1 MPPAT
6 PADSTRL
13 NPIVAMPAHALSD
26 AIRRRELSCV
36 EVMGAYLAHI
46 DHVNPKLNAIV
57 ARRDADAL
65 LREAA
70 ERDAQLDAGQWLGWM
85 HGMPQAPKDL
95 TAVRGM
101 VTSMGSPVYQDQVTP
116 HDSIMIERVRA
127 SGAIF
132 IGRTNVPEF
141 GLGSHTYNAVYGA
154 TGNPYDPTKTAG
166 GSSGGAAA
174 ALAARLLPVAD
185 GSDFGGSL
193 RNPAA
198 FCNVYG
204 MRPSAGRVPFGPS
217 TDVFLKQL
225 SYEGPMGRTPRDV
238 ALLLSVMAGHDK
250 RSPLSLRD
258 DPAQFAAP
266 LDADMHGKRIGWLG
280 DWDGY
285 LPMEPGIL
293 DLCTQALGVLG
304 SAGCKVA
311 DYQVPFAGDRLW
323 RMWLAHRHLMVGG
336 QLHALVENPE
346 TRKLVKPAV
355 IWEVEG
361 LDGMT
366 ARQVYQA
373 TEERS
378 AWYQT
383 VLRMFEDVDYLAVPS
398 AQVFPFDVTL
408 DWPKHIAGRPMDTYH
423 RWMETVT
430 PWTLAGCPV
439 ISVPVGF
446 NAQGLPMGMQLI
458 GPPQADVDVL
468 RLAHAYEQASAPAAD
483 WVNTRLPDALWRAPA

>member
-1 MPPAT
+1 M
-6 PADSTRL
+6 R
-13 NPIVAMPAHALSD
+13 
-26 AIRRRELSCV
+26 
-36 EVMGAYLAHI
+36 AYLAHI
-46 DHVNPKLNAIV
+46 DRVNPKINAIV
-57 ARRDADAL
+57 ARRDPDAL

-101 VTSMGSPVYQDQVTP
+101 VTSMGSLVYKDLVTP
-116 HDSIMIERVRA
+116 HDSIMVERMRA

-132 IGRTNVPEF
+132 IGRSNVPEF
-141 GLGSHTYNAVYGA
+141 GLGSHTYNKVYGA
-154 TGNPYDPTKTAG
+154 TGNPYDPSKTAG

-174 ALAARLLPVAD
+174 ALAARMLPVAD

-217 TDVFLKQL
+217 PEVFLKQL

-266 LDADMHGKRIGWLG
+266 LDADMRGKRIGWLG
-280 DWDGY
+280 DWNGY
-285 LPMEPGIL
+285 LAMEPGIL
-293 DLCTQALGVLG
+293 DLCAQGLATLG
-304 SAGCKVA
+304 SAGCDVV

-323 RMWLAHRHLMVGG
+323 RIWLAHRHLMVGG
-336 QLHALVENPE
+336 QFHALVQDPQ
-346 TRKLVKPAV
+346 TRKLLKPAL

-361 LDGMT
+361 LDGIT
-366 ARQVYQA
+366 AHEVYQA
-373 TEERS
+373 TQERS

-383 VLRMFEDVDYLAVPS
+383 VLSMFEEVDFLAVPS
-398 AQVFPFDVTL
+398 AQVFPFDATL
-408 DWPKHIAGRPMDTYH
+408 DWPKHIAGRAMDTYH

-446 NAQGLPMGMQLI
+446 SPQGLPMGMQLI
-458 GPPQADVDVL
+458 GPPQGDLDVL
-468 RLAHAYEQASAPAAD
+468 RLAQAYDQACD
-483 WVNTRLPDALWRAPA
+483 WVQAHPPASLWQAA

>member
-1 MPPAT
+1 MTLA
-6 PADSTRL
+6 ASASL

-26 AIRRRELSCV
+26 AIRQRQLSCV
-36 EVMGAYLAHI
+36 EVMSAYLAHI
-46 DHVNPKLNAIV
+46 DGTNPKINAIV
-57 ARRDADAL
+57 ARREPEAL
-65 LREAA
+65 LAEAA
-70 ERDAQLDAGQWLGWM
+70 ERDAQLAAGQWLGWM

-101 VTSMGSPVYQDQVTP
+101 VTSMGSLVYKDVVTP
-116 HDSIMIERVRA
+116 HDSIIVERMRA

-132 IGRTNVPEF
+132 IGRSNVPEF
-141 GLGSHTYNAVYGA
+141 GLGSHTYNRVYGT
-154 TGNPYDPTKTAG
+154 TGNPYDPSKTAG

-174 ALAARLLPVAD
+174 ALAARMLPVAD

-217 TDVFLKQL
+217 PEVFLKQL

-238 ALLLSVMAGHDK
+238 ALLMSVMAGHDK

-266 LDADMHGKRIGWLG
+266 LDADMRGKRIGWLG
-280 DWDGY
+280 DWNGY
-285 LPMEPGIL
+285 LAMEPGIL
-293 DLCTQALGVLG
+293 DLCSQGLAALE
-304 SAGCKVA
+304 STGCDVV

-323 RMWLAHRHLMVGG
+323 RIWLAHRHLMVGG
-336 QLHALVENPE
+336 QFHALVQNPE
-346 TRKLVKPAV
+346 TRKLLKPAL

-383 VLRMFEDVDYLAVPS
+383 VLRMFDDVDFLAVPS
-398 AQVFPFDVTL
+398 AQVFPFDAAL
-408 DWPKHIAGRPMDTYH
+408 DWPKQIAGRPMDTYH

-446 NAQGLPMGMQLI
+446 NAQGLPMGMQLV
-458 GPPQADVDVL
+458 GPPQADRDVL
-468 RLAHAYEQASAPAAD
+468 CLAQAYEQAND
-483 WVNTRLPDALWRAPA
+483 WVGARPPEALWRDPA

>member
-1 MPPAT
+1 MPPST
-6 PADSTRL
+6 PAATASL

-36 EVMGAYLAHI
+36 EVMRAYLAHI
-46 DHVNPKLNAIV
+46 DRVNPKINAIV
-57 ARRDADAL
+57 ARRDSDAL
-65 LREAA
+65 LRDAA

-95 TAVRGM
+95 TAVRDM
-101 VTSMGSPVYQDQVTP
+101 VTSMGSLVYKDLVTP
-116 HDSIMIERVRA
+116 HDSIIVERMRA

-132 IGRTNVPEF
+132 IGRSNVPEF
-141 GLGSHTYNAVYGA
+141 GLGSHTYNQVYGT

-174 ALAARLLPVAD
+174 ALAARMLPVAD

-204 MRPSAGRVPFGPS
+204 MRPSAGRVPFGPAPE
-217 TDVFLKQL
+217 VFLKQL

-238 ALLLSVMAGHDK
+238 ALLMSVMAGHDK

-266 LDADMHGKRIGWLG
+266 LDADLRGKRIGWLG
-280 DWDGY
+280 DWNGY
-285 LPMEPGIL
+285 LAMEPGIL
-293 DLCTQALGVLG
+293 DLCNQALAGLG
-304 SAGCKVA
+304 TVGCDVV

-323 RMWLAHRHLMVGG
+323 RIWLAHRHLMVGG
-336 QLHALVENPE
+336 QFHALVENPE
-346 TRKLVKPAV
+346 TRKLVKPAL

-361 LDGMT
+361 LEGMT

-383 VLRMFEDVDYLAVPS
+383 VLRMFDEVDFLAVPS
-398 AQVFPFDVTL
+398 AQVFPFDATL
-408 DWPKHIAGRPMDTYH
+408 DWPKQIAGRPMDTYH

-446 NAQGLPMGMQLI
+446 NAQGLPMGMQLV
-458 GPPQADVDVL
+458 GPPQADRDVL
-468 RLAHAYEQASAPAAD
+468 CLAHAYEQASD
-483 WVNTRLPDALWRAPA
+483 WVHARQPEALWREPA

>member
-1 MPPAT
+1 MTLA
-6 PADSTRL
+6 ASASL

-26 AIRRRELSCV
+26 AIRQRQLSCV
-36 EVMGAYLAHI
+36 EVMSAYLAHI
-46 DHVNPKLNAIV
+46 DGTNPKINAIV
-57 ARRDADAL
+57 ARREPEAL
-65 LREAA
+65 LAEAA
-70 ERDAQLDAGQWLGWM
+70 ERDAQLAAGQWLGWM

-101 VTSMGSPVYQDQVTP
+101 VTSMGSLVYKDVVTP
-116 HDSIMIERVRA
+116 HDSIIVERMRA

-132 IGRTNVPEF
+132 IGRSNVPEF
-141 GLGSHTYNAVYGA
+141 GLGSHTYNRVYGT
-154 TGNPYDPTKTAG
+154 TGNPYDPSKTAG

-174 ALAARLLPVAD
+174 ALAARMLPVAD

-217 TDVFLKQL
+217 PEVFLKQL

-238 ALLLSVMAGHDK
+238 ALLMSVMAGHDK

-266 LDADMHGKRIGWLG
+266 LDADMRGKRIGWLG
-280 DWDGY
+280 DWNGY
-285 LPMEPGIL
+285 LAMEPGIL
-293 DLCTQALGVLG
+293 DLCSQGLAALE
-304 SAGCKVA
+304 STGCDVV

-323 RMWLAHRHLMVGG
+323 RIWLAHRHLMVGG
-336 QLHALVENPE
+336 QFHALVQNPE
-346 TRKLVKPAV
+346 TRKLLKPAL

-383 VLRMFEDVDYLAVPS
+383 VLRMFDDVDFLAVPS
-398 AQVFPFDVTL
+398 AQVFPFDAAL
-408 DWPKHIAGRPMDTYH
+408 DWPKQIAGRPMDTYH

-446 NAQGLPMGMQLI
+446 NAQGLPMGMQLV
-458 GPPQADVDVL
+458 GPPQADRDVL
-468 RLAHAYEQASAPAAD
+468 CLAQAYEQAND
-483 WVNTRLPDALWRAPA
+483 WVGTRPPEALWRDPA

>member
-1 MPPAT
+1 MTLA
-6 PADSTRL
+6 ASASL

-26 AIRRRELSCV
+26 AIRQRQLSCV
-36 EVMGAYLAHI
+36 EVMSAYLAHI
-46 DHVNPKLNAIV
+46 DGTNPKINAIV
-57 ARRDADAL
+57 ARREPDAL
-65 LREAA
+65 LAEAA
-70 ERDAQLDAGQWLGWM
+70 ERDAQLAAGQWLGWM

-101 VTSMGSPVYQDQVTP
+101 VTSMGSLVYKDVVTP
-116 HDSIMIERVRA
+116 HDSIIVERMRA

-132 IGRTNVPEF
+132 IGRSNVPEF
-141 GLGSHTYNAVYGA
+141 GLGSHTYNRVYGT
-154 TGNPYDPTKTAG
+154 TGNPYDPSKTAG

-174 ALAARLLPVAD
+174 ALAARMLPVAD

-217 TDVFLKQL
+217 PEVFLKQL

-238 ALLLSVMAGHDK
+238 ALLMSVMAGHDK

-266 LDADMHGKRIGWLG
+266 LDADMRGKRIGWLG
-280 DWDGY
+280 DWNGY
-285 LPMEPGIL
+285 LAMEPGIL
-293 DLCTQALGVLG
+293 DLCSQGLAALE
-304 SAGCKVA
+304 STGCDVV

-323 RMWLAHRHLMVGG
+323 RIWLAHRHLMVGG
-336 QLHALVENPE
+336 QFHALVQNPE
-346 TRKLVKPAV
+346 TRKLLKPAL

-383 VLRMFEDVDYLAVPS
+383 VLRMFDDVDFLAVPS
-398 AQVFPFDVTL
+398 AQVFPFDAAL
-408 DWPKHIAGRPMDTYH
+408 DWPKQIAGRPMDTYH

-446 NAQGLPMGMQLI
+446 NAQGLPMGMQLV
-458 GPPQADVDVL
+458 GPPQADRDVL
-468 RLAHAYEQASAPAAD
+468 CLAQAYEQAND
-483 WVNTRLPDALWRAPA
+483 WVGTRPPEALWRDPA

>member
-1 MPPAT
+1 MPPAA
-6 PADSTRL
+6 PANL

-26 AIRRRELSCV
+26 AIRRRQVSCV
-36 EVMGAYLAHI
+36 EVMNAYLAHI
-46 DHVNPKLNAIV
+46 GRTNPKINAIV
-57 ARRDADAL
+57 ALRDPDAL
-65 LREAA
+65 LAEAA
-70 ERDAQLDAGQWLGWM
+70 ERDAQLAAGQWLGWM

-101 VTSMGSPVYQDQVTP
+101 VTSMGSLVYKDLVTP
-116 HDSIMIERVRA
+116 HDSIMVERMRA

-132 IGRTNVPEF
+132 IGRSNVPEF
-141 GLGSHTYNAVYGA
+141 GLGSHTYNRVYGT
-154 TGNPYDPTKTAG
+154 TGNPYDPSKTAG

-174 ALAARLLPVAD
+174 ALAARMLPVAD

-217 TDVFLKQL
+217 PEVFLKQL
-225 SYEGPMGRTPRDV
+225 SYEGPMGRAPRDV

-258 DPAQFAAP
+258 DPAQFAAQ
-266 LDADMHGKRIGWLG
+266 LDADLRGKRIGWLG
-280 DWDGY
+280 DWNGY
-285 LPMEPGIL
+285 LAMEPGIL
-293 DLCTQALGVLG
+293 DLCVQAL
-304 SAGCKVA
+304 AGLTATGCDVV

-323 RMWLAHRHLMVGG
+323 RIWLAHRHLMVGG
-336 QLHALVENPE
+336 QFHALVQNPE
-346 TRKLVKPAV
+346 TRKLLKPAV

-383 VLRMFEDVDYLAVPS
+383 VLRMFDEVDFLAVPS
-398 AQVFPFDVTL
+398 AQVFPFDAAL
-408 DWPKHIAGRPMDTYH
+408 DWPKQIAGRPMDTYH

-446 NAQGLPMGMQLI
+446 NEQGLPMGMQLI
-458 GPPQADVDVL
+458 GPPQADRDVL
-468 RLAHAYEQASAPAAD
+468 CLAQAYEQAND
-483 WVNTRLPDALWRAPA
+483 WVHARPPEALWREPA

>member
-1 MPPAT
+1 MNPAT
-6 PADSTRL
+6 EAPVPGLDD
-13 NPIVAMPAHALSD
+13 IVAMPAHALSE
-26 AIRRRELSCV
+26 AIRQRRVSCR
-36 EVMGAYLAHI
+36 EVMAAYLAHI
-46 DHVNPKLNAIV
+46 DRVNPKLNAIV
-57 ARRDADAL
+57 ARRDGDEL
-65 LREAA
+65 MREAA
-70 ERDAQLDAGQWLGWM
+70 ERDAQLDAGQWLGWL

-101 VTSMGSPVYQDQVTP
+101 VTSMGSLVYKDQVTQ
-116 HDSIMIERVRA
+116 HDSIMIERLRA

-132 IGRTNVPEF
+132 IGRSNVPEF
-141 GLGSHTYNAVYGA
+141 GLGSHTYNPVYGT
-154 TGNPYDPTKTAG
+154 TGNPYDPSKTAG

-174 ALAARLLPVAD
+174 ALAARMLPVAD

-204 MRPSAGRVPFGPS
+204 MRPSAGRVPFGPAPE
-217 TDVFLKQL
+217 VFLKQL

-238 ALLLSVMAGHDK
+238 AMLLSVMAGHDP
-250 RSPLSLRD
+250 RVPLSLSD
-258 DPAQFAAP
+258 DPAQFAGP
-266 LDADMHGKRIGWLG
+266 LDADLRGKRVGWLG
-280 DWDGY
+280 DWNGY

-293 DLCTQALGVLG
+293 DLCERALGDLAAV
-304 SAGCKVA
+304 GCEAV
-311 DYQVPFAGDRLW
+311 DYRVPFAGDRLW
-323 RMWLAHRHLMVGG
+323 RIWLAHRHLMVGG
-336 QLHALVENPE
+336 QFHALVQNPE
-346 TRKLVKPAV
+346 TRKLVKPAL

-378 AWYQT
+378 AWYQA
-383 VLRMFEDVDYLAVPS
+383 VLRMFGEVDYLAVPS
-398 AQVFPFDVTL
+398 AQVFPFDAKL
-408 DWPKHIAGRPMDTYH
+408 DWPRQIAGRPMDTYH

-446 NAQGLPMGMQLI
+446 NAAGLPMGMQLI
-458 GPPQADVDVL
+458 GPPRGDLAVL
-468 RLAHAYEQASAPAAD
+468 RLAHAYGQARD
-483 WVNTRLPDALWRAPA
+483 WVEHRPPAALWRPAA

>member
-1 MPPAT
+1 MPLAT
-6 PADSTRL
+6 PAAPASL

-36 EVMGAYLAHI
+36 EVMRSYLAHI
-46 DHVNPKLNAIV
+46 DRVNPKINAIV

-101 VTSMGSPVYQDQVTP
+101 VTSMGSLVYKDLVTP
-116 HDSIMIERVRA
+116 HDSIMVERMRA

-132 IGRTNVPEF
+132 IGRSNVPEF
-141 GLGSHTYNAVYGA
+141 GLGSHTYNKVYGA
-154 TGNPYDPTKTAG
+154 TGNPYDPSKTAG

-174 ALAARLLPVAD
+174 ALAARMLPVAD

-217 TDVFLKQL
+217 PEVFLKQL
-225 SYEGPMGRTPRDV
+225 SFEGPMGRTPRDV

-266 LDADMHGKRIGWLG
+266 LEADMRGKRIGWLG
-280 DWDGY
+280 DWNGY
-285 LPMEPGIL
+285 LAMEPGIL
-293 DLCTQALGVLG
+293 ELCGQGLATLG
-304 SAGCKVA
+304 SAGCDVV

-323 RMWLAHRHLMVGG
+323 RIWLAHRHLMVGG
-336 QLHALVENPE
+336 QFHALVENPE
-346 TRKLVKPAV
+346 TRKLVKPAL

-361 LDGMT
+361 LEGMT

-383 VLRMFEDVDYLAVPS
+383 VLRMFDEVDFLAVPS
-398 AQVFPFDVTL
+398 AQVFPFDVSL
-408 DWPKHIAGRPMDTYH
+408 DWPKQIAGRTMDTYH

-446 NAQGLPMGMQLI
+446 NAQGLPMGMQLV
-458 GPPQADVDVL
+458 GPPQADLDVL
-468 RLAHAYEQASAPAAD
+468 RLAHAYEQASD
-483 WVNTRLPDALWRAPA
+483 WVRARQPETLWRDAA

>member
-1 MPPAT
+1 MNAAT
-6 PADSTRL
+6 PAASGRL
-13 NPIVAMPAHALSD
+13 NDIVAMPAHALSD
-26 AIRRRELSCV
+26 AIRQRRVSCR
-36 EVMGAYLAHI
+36 EVMTAYLQHI
-46 DHVNPKLNAIV
+46 DEVNPRLNAIV
-57 ARRDADAL
+57 ARRDAQDL
-65 LREAA
+65 LREAD
-70 ERDAQLDAGQWLGWM
+70 ERDAQLAAGQWLGWF

-101 VTSMGSPVYQDQVTP
+101 VTSMGSLVYKDQVTQ
-116 HDSIMIERVRA
+116 HDSILVERMRA
-127 SGAIF
+127 AGAIF

-141 GLGSHTYNAVYGA
+141 GLGSHTYNKVYG
-154 TGNPYDPTKTAG
+154 TTRNPYDTTKTAG

-217 TDVFLKQL
+217 NEVFLKQL

-238 ALLLSVMAGHDK
+238 ARMLSVIAGPDA
-250 RSPLSLRD
+250 RVPLSLGD
-258 DPAQFAAP
+258 DPAVFAQP
-266 LDADMHGKRIGWLG
+266 LDADMRGKRIGWLA
-280 DWDGY
+280 DWNGY

-293 DLCTQALGVLG
+293 ELCEQALTDLG
-304 SAGCKVA
+304 AAGCQVDA
-311 DYQVPFAGDRLW
+311 YRVPFDPAQLW
-323 RMWLAHRHLMVGG
+323 RIWLAHRHLLVGG
-336 QLHALVENPE
+336 QLHGLVSNPE

-361 LDGMT
+361 MDGMT
-366 ARQVYQA
+366 AHQVFQA
-373 TEERS
+373 TEARS
-378 AWYQT
+378 AWYQR
-383 VLRMFEDVDYLAVPS
+383 VLAMFQDVDFLAVPT
-398 AQVFPFDVTL
+398 AQVFPFDAEL
-408 DWPKHIAGRPMDTYH
+408 DWPKAIAGRAMDTYH

-446 NAQGLPMGMQLI
+446 GAAGLPMGMQLI
-458 GPPQADVDVL
+458 GPPRGDLAVL
-468 RLAHAYEQASAPAAD
+468 QLAHAYEQVRD
-483 WVNTRLPDALWRAPA
+483 WVGQRPPQF

>member
-1 MPPAT
+1 MNAAT
-6 PADSTRL
+6 PAASGRL
-13 NPIVAMPAHALSD
+13 NDIVAMPAHALSD
-26 AIRRRELSCV
+26 AIRQRRVSCR
-36 EVMGAYLAHI
+36 EVMTAYLQHI
-46 DHVNPKLNAIV
+46 DEVNPRLNAIV
-57 ARRDADAL
+57 ARRDAQDL
-65 LREAA
+65 LREAD
-70 ERDAQLDAGQWLGWM
+70 ERDAQLAAGQWLGWL

-101 VTSMGSPVYQDQVTP
+101 VTSMGSLAYKDQVTQ
-116 HDSIMIERVRA
+116 HDSILVERMRA
-127 SGAIF
+127 AGAIF

-141 GLGSHTYNAVYGA
+141 GLGSHSYNQVYG
-154 TGNPYDPTKTAG
+154 TTVNPYDTTKTAG

-217 TDVFLKQL
+217 NEVFLKQL

-238 ALLLSVMAGHDK
+238 AQMLSVIAGHDA
-250 RSPLSLRD
+250 RVPLSLGD
-258 DPAQFAAP
+258 DPAVFAQP
-266 LDADMHGKRIGWLG
+266 LDADLRGTRIGWLG
-280 DWDGY
+280 DWNGY

-293 DLCTQALGVLG
+293 ELCEQALTDLKAV
-304 SAGCKVA
+304 GCEVDA
-311 DYQVPFAGDRLW
+311 YRVPFDPARLW
-323 RMWLAHRHLMVGG
+323 RIWLAHRHLMVGG
-336 QLHALVENPE
+336 QLHALVSNPE

-366 ARQVYQA
+366 AHQVFQA

-383 VLRMFEDVDYLAVPS
+383 VLAMFQDVDFLVVPT
-398 AQVFPFDVTL
+398 AQVFPFDAQL
-408 DWPKHIAGRPMDTYH
+408 DWPKEIAGRAMDTYH

-446 NAQGLPMGMQLI
+446 GAAGLPMGMQLI
-458 GPPQADVDVL
+458 GPPRGDLSVL
-468 RLAHAYEQASAPAAD
+468 RLAHAYDQVRD
-483 WVNTRLPDALWRAPA
+483 WVGQRPPHF

>member
-6 PADSTRL
+6 PAAPASL

-36 EVMGAYLAHI
+36 EVMRSYLAHI
-46 DHVNPKLNAIV
+46 DRVNPKINAIV

-101 VTSMGSPVYQDQVTP
+101 VTSMGSLVYKDLVTP
-116 HDSIMIERVRA
+116 HDSIMVERMRA

-132 IGRTNVPEF
+132 IGRSNVPEF
-141 GLGSHTYNAVYGA
+141 GLGSHTYNKVYGA
-154 TGNPYDPTKTAG
+154 TGNPYDPSKTAG

-174 ALAARLLPVAD
+174 ALAARMLPVAD

-217 TDVFLKQL
+217 PEVFLKQL
-225 SYEGPMGRTPRDV
+225 SFEGPMGRTPRDV

-266 LDADMHGKRIGWLG
+266 LEADMRGKRVGWLG
-280 DWDGY
+280 DWNGY
-285 LPMEPGIL
+285 LAMEPGIL
-293 DLCTQALGVLG
+293 ELCGQGLATLG
-304 SAGCKVA
+304 SAGCDVV

-323 RMWLAHRHLMVGG
+323 RIWLAHRHLMVGG
-336 QLHALVENPE
+336 QFHALVENPE
-346 TRKLVKPAV
+346 TRKLVKPAL

-361 LDGMT
+361 LEGMT

-383 VLRMFEDVDYLAVPS
+383 VLRMFDEVDFLAVPS
-398 AQVFPFDVTL
+398 AQVFPFDVSL
-408 DWPKHIAGRPMDTYH
+408 DWPKQIAGRTMDTYH

-446 NAQGLPMGMQLI
+446 NAQGLPMGMQLV
-458 GPPQADVDVL
+458 GPPQADLDVL
-468 RLAHAYEQASAPAAD
+468 RLAHAYEQASD
-483 WVNTRLPDALWRAPA
+483 WVRARQPETLWRDAA

>member
-6 PADSTRL
+6 PAAPASL

-26 AIRRRELSCV
+26 AIRRREVSCV
-36 EVMGAYLAHI
+36 EVMRAYLAHI
-46 DHVNPKLNAIV
+46 DHVNPKINAIV
-57 ARRDADAL
+57 ARRDSDAL

-101 VTSMGSPVYQDQVTP
+101 VTSMGSLVYKDLVTP
-116 HDSIMIERVRA
+116 HDSIMVERMRA
-127 SGAIF
+127 SGALF
-132 IGRTNVPEF
+132 IGRSNVPEF
-141 GLGSHTYNAVYGA
+141 GLGSHTYNQVYGT
-154 TGNPYDPTKTAG
+154 TGNPYDPSKTAG

-174 ALAARLLPVAD
+174 ALAARMLPVAD

-217 TDVFLKQL
+217 PEVFLKQL

-238 ALLLSVMAGHDK
+238 ALLLSVMAGYDK

-266 LDADMHGKRIGWLG
+266 LDADMRGKRIGWLG
-280 DWDGY
+280 DWNGY
-285 LPMEPGIL
+285 LAMEPGIL
-293 DLCTQALGVLG
+293 DLCAQGLGTLG
-304 SAGCKVA
+304 SAGCDVV

-336 QLHALVENPE
+336 QFHALVENPE
-346 TRKLVKPAV
+346 TRKLLKPAL

-361 LDGMT
+361 LEGMT

-383 VLRMFEDVDYLAVPS
+383 VLRMFDEVDFLAVPS
-398 AQVFPFDVTL
+398 AQVFPFDASL
-408 DWPKHIAGRPMDTYH
+408 DWPKQIAGRPMDTYH

-446 NAQGLPMGMQLI
+446 NAQGLPMGMQLV
-458 GPPQADVDVL
+458 GPPQADWDVL
-468 RLAHAYEQASAPAAD
+468 RLAHAYEQASD
-483 WVNTRLPDALWRAPA
+483 WVRARQPETLWGGAAS

>member
-6 PADSTRL
+6 PAAPASL

-26 AIRRRELSCV
+26 AIRRREVSCV
-36 EVMGAYLAHI
+36 EVMRAYLAHI
-46 DHVNPKLNAIV
+46 DHVNPKINAIV
-57 ARRDADAL
+57 ARRDPDAL

-101 VTSMGSPVYQDQVTP
+101 VTSMGSLVYKDLVTP
-116 HDSIMIERVRA
+116 HDSIMAERMRA
-127 SGAIF
+127 SGALF
-132 IGRTNVPEF
+132 IGRSNVPEF
-141 GLGSHTYNAVYGA
+141 GLGSHTYNQVYGT
-154 TGNPYDPTKTAG
+154 TGNPYDPSKTAG

-174 ALAARLLPVAD
+174 ALAARMLPVAD

-217 TDVFLKQL
+217 PEVFLKQL

-238 ALLLSVMAGHDK
+238 ALLLSVMAGYDK

-266 LDADMHGKRIGWLG
+266 LDADMRGKRIGWLG
-280 DWDGY
+280 DWNGY
-285 LPMEPGIL
+285 LAMEPGIL
-293 DLCTQALGVLG
+293 DLCVQGLGTLG
-304 SAGCKVA
+304 SAGCDVV

-323 RMWLAHRHLMVGG
+323 RIWLAHRHLMVGG
-336 QLHALVENPE
+336 QFHALVENPE
-346 TRKLVKPAV
+346 TRKLLKPAL

-361 LDGMT
+361 LEGMT

-383 VLRMFEDVDYLAVPS
+383 VLRMFDEVDFLAVPS
-398 AQVFPFDVTL
+398 AQVFPFDASL
-408 DWPKHIAGRPMDTYH
+408 DWPKQIAGRPMDTYH

-446 NAQGLPMGMQLI
+446 NAQGLPMGMQLV
-458 GPPQADVDVL
+458 GPPQADLDVL
-468 RLAHAYEQASAPAAD
+468 RLAHAYEQASD
-483 WVNTRLPDALWRAPA
+483 WVRARQPETLWGGAAS

>member
-1 MPPAT
+1 MPLA
-6 PADSTRL
+6 AAARL

-26 AIRRRELSCV
+26 AIRQRQLSCV
-36 EVMGAYLAHI
+36 EVMSAYLAHI
-46 DHVNPKLNAIV
+46 DGTNPKVNAIV
-57 ARRDADAL
+57 ARREPDAL
-65 LREAA
+65 LAEAA
-70 ERDAQLDAGQWLGWM
+70 ERDAQLAAGQWLGWM

-101 VTSMGSPVYQDQVTP
+101 VTSMGSPVYKDVVTA
-116 HDSIMIERVRA
+116 HDSIIVERMRA

-132 IGRTNVPEF
+132 IGRSNVPEF
-141 GLGSHTYNAVYGA
+141 GLGSHTYNPVYGT
-154 TGNPYDPTKTAG
+154 TGNPYDPSKTAG

-174 ALAARLLPVAD
+174 ALAARMLPVAD

-217 TDVFLKQL
+217 PEVFLKQL

-238 ALLLSVMAGHDK
+238 ALLLSVMAGYDK

-266 LDADMHGKRIGWLG
+266 LDADMRGKRIGWLG
-280 DWDGY
+280 DWNGY
-285 LPMEPGIL
+285 LAMEPGIL
-293 DLCTQALGVLG
+293 DLCAQGLTALE
-304 SAGCKVA
+304 STGCDVV

-323 RMWLAHRHLMVGG
+323 RIWLAHRHLMVGG
-336 QLHALVENPE
+336 QFHALVQNPD
-346 TRKLVKPAV
+346 TRKLLKPAL

-383 VLRMFEDVDYLAVPS
+383 VLRMFDDVDFLAVPS
-398 AQVFPFDVTL
+398 AQVFPFDAAL
-408 DWPKHIAGRPMDTYH
+408 DWPKQIAGRPMDTYH

-446 NAQGLPMGMQLI
+446 NAQGLPMGMQLV
-458 GPPQADVDVL
+458 GPPQADRDVL
-468 RLAHAYEQASAPAAD
+468 CLAQAYEQAID
-483 WVNTRLPDALWRAPA
+483 WVRTRPPEALWQDPV

>member
-6 PADSTRL
+6 PAAPASL

-26 AIRRRELSCV
+26 AIRRREVSCV
-36 EVMGAYLAHI
+36 EVMRAYLAHI
-46 DHVNPKLNAIV
+46 DHVNPKINAIV
-57 ARRDADAL
+57 ARRDPDAL

-101 VTSMGSPVYQDQVTP
+101 VTSMGSLVYKDLVTP
-116 HDSIMIERVRA
+116 HDSIMVERMRA
-127 SGAIF
+127 SGALF
-132 IGRTNVPEF
+132 IGRSNVPEF
-141 GLGSHTYNAVYGA
+141 GLGSHTYNQVYGT
-154 TGNPYDPTKTAG
+154 TGNPYDPSKTAG

-174 ALAARLLPVAD
+174 ALAARMLPVAD

-217 TDVFLKQL
+217 SEVFLKQL

-238 ALLLSVMAGHDK
+238 ALLLSVMAGYDK

-266 LDADMHGKRIGWLG
+266 LDADMRGKRIGWLG
-280 DWDGY
+280 DWNGY
-285 LPMEPGIL
+285 LAMEPGIL
-293 DLCTQALGVLG
+293 DLCAQGLGTLG
-304 SAGCKVA
+304 SAGCDVV

-323 RMWLAHRHLMVGG
+323 RIWLAHRHLMVGG
-336 QLHALVENPE
+336 QFHALVENPE
-346 TRKLVKPAV
+346 TRKLLKPAL

-361 LDGMT
+361 LEGMT

-383 VLRMFEDVDYLAVPS
+383 VLRMFDEVDFLAVPS
-398 AQVFPFDVTL
+398 AQVFPFDASL
-408 DWPKHIAGRPMDTYH
+408 DWPKQIAGRPMDTYH

-446 NAQGLPMGMQLI
+446 NAQGLPMGMQLV
-458 GPPQADVDVL
+458 GPPQADLDVL
-468 RLAHAYEQASAPAAD
+468 RLAHAYEQASD
-483 WVNTRLPDALWRAPA
+483 WVRARQPETLWRGAA

>member
-6 PADSTRL
+6 PAAPASL

-36 EVMGAYLAHI
+36 EVMRAYLAHI
-46 DHVNPKLNAIV
+46 DRVNPKINAIV
-57 ARRDADAL
+57 ARRDPDAL

-101 VTSMGSPVYQDQVTP
+101 VTSMGSLVYKDLVTP
-116 HDSIMIERVRA
+116 HDSIMVERMRA

-132 IGRTNVPEF
+132 IGRSNVPEF
-141 GLGSHTYNAVYGA
+141 GLGSHTYNKVYGA
-154 TGNPYDPTKTAG
+154 TGNPYDPSKTAG

-174 ALAARLLPVAD
+174 ALAARMLPVAD

-217 TDVFLKQL
+217 PEVFLKQL

-266 LDADMHGKRIGWLG
+266 LDADMRGKRIGWLG
-280 DWDGY
+280 DWNGY
-285 LPMEPGIL
+285 LAMEPGIL
-293 DLCTQALGVLG
+293 DLCAQGLATLG
-304 SAGCKVA
+304 SAGCDVV

-323 RMWLAHRHLMVGG
+323 RIWLAHRHLMVGG
-336 QLHALVENPE
+336 QFHALVENPE
-346 TRKLVKPAV
+346 TRKLVKPAL

-361 LDGMT
+361 LEGMT

-383 VLRMFEDVDYLAVPS
+383 VLRMFDDVDFLAVPS
-398 AQVFPFDVTL
+398 AQVFPFDASL
-408 DWPKHIAGRPMDTYH
+408 DWPKQIAGRAMDTYH

-446 NAQGLPMGMQLI
+446 NAQGLPMGMQLV
-458 GPPQADVDVL
+458 GPPQADRDVL
-468 RLAHAYEQASAPAAD
+468 RLAHAYEQASD
-483 WVNTRLPDALWRAPA
+483 WVRARQPETLWRESA

>member
-6 PADSTRL
+6 PAAPASL

-26 AIRRRELSCV
+26 AIRRREVSCV
-36 EVMGAYLAHI
+36 EVMRAYLAHI
-46 DHVNPKLNAIV
+46 DHVNPKINAIV
-57 ARRDADAL
+57 ARRDPDAL

-101 VTSMGSPVYQDQVTP
+101 VTSMGSLVYKDLVTP
-116 HDSIMIERVRA
+116 HDSIIVERMRA
-127 SGAIF
+127 SGALF
-132 IGRTNVPEF
+132 IGRSNVPEF
-141 GLGSHTYNAVYGA
+141 GLGSHTYNQVYGT
-154 TGNPYDPTKTAG
+154 TGNPYDPSKTAG

-174 ALAARLLPVAD
+174 ALAARMLPVAD

-217 TDVFLKQL
+217 PEVFLKQL

-238 ALLLSVMAGHDK
+238 ALLLSVMAGYDK

-266 LDADMHGKRIGWLG
+266 LDAGMRGKRIGWLG
-280 DWDGY
+280 DWNGY
-285 LPMEPGIL
+285 LAMEPGIL
-293 DLCTQALGVLG
+293 DLCAQGLGTLG
-304 SAGCKVA
+304 SAGCDVV

-336 QLHALVENPE
+336 QFHALVENPE
-346 TRKLVKPAV
+346 TRKLLKPAL

-361 LDGMT
+361 LEGMT

-383 VLRMFEDVDYLAVPS
+383 VLRMFDEVDFLAVPS
-398 AQVFPFDVTL
+398 AQVFPFDASL
-408 DWPKHIAGRPMDTYH
+408 DWPKQIAGRPMDTYH

-446 NAQGLPMGMQLI
+446 SPQGLPMGMQLI
-458 GPPQADVDVL
+458 GPPQGDLDVL
-468 RLAHAYEQASAPAAD
+468 RLAQAYDQACD
-483 WVNTRLPDALWRAPA
+483 WVQAHPPASLWQTA

>member
-1 MPPAT
+1 MSLAT
-6 PADSTRL
+6 PAESARL

-26 AIRRRELSCV
+26 AIRRREFSCV
-36 EVMGAYLAHI
+36 EVMRAYLAHI
-46 DHVNPKLNAIV
+46 DHVNPKINAIV
-57 ARRDADAL
+57 ARRDADVL
-65 LREAA
+65 LQEAA
-70 ERDAQLDAGQWLGWM
+70 ERDAQLAAGQWLGWM

-101 VTSMGSPVYQDQVTP
+101 VTSMGSLVYKDQVTP
-116 HDSIMIERVRA
+116 HDSIMVERLRA

-132 IGRTNVPEF
+132 IGRSNVPEF
-141 GLGSHTYNAVYGA
+141 GLGSHTYNPVYGA
-154 TGNPYDPTKTAG
+154 TGNPYDPSKTAG

-217 TDVFLKQL
+217 TEVFMKQL

-238 ALLLSVMAGHDK
+238 ALLLAVMAGHDK

-258 DPAQFAAP
+258 DPAQFEAA
-266 LDADMHGKRIGWLG
+266 LDAVMTGKRVGWLG
-280 DWDGY
+280 DWNGY
-285 LPMEPGIL
+285 LAMEPGIL
-293 DLCTQALGVLG
+293 ELCAQGLSTLGTV
-304 SAGCKVA
+304 GCDVV
-311 DYQVPFAGDRLW
+311 DYQVPFAGERLW
-323 RMWLAHRHLMVGG
+323 RIWLAHRHLMVGG
-336 QLHALVENPE
+336 QLHALVQNPE

-373 TEERS
+373 AEERS

-383 VLRMFEDVDYLAVPS
+383 VLAMFEDVDYLAVPS
-398 AQVFPFDVTL
+398 AQVFPFDATL

-446 NAQGLPMGMQLI
+446 NADGLPMGMQLI
-458 GPPQADVDVL
+458 GPPQADLAVL
-468 RLAHAYEQASAPAAD
+468 KLAHAYEQASG
-483 WVNTRLPDALWRAPA
+483 WVHARQPEALWQR

>member
-6 PADSTRL
+6 PAAPASL

-36 EVMGAYLAHI
+36 EVMRAYLAHI
-46 DHVNPKLNAIV
+46 DRVNPKINAIV
-57 ARRDADAL
+57 ARRDSDAL
-65 LREAA
+65 LRDAA

-95 TAVRGM
+95 TAVRDM
-101 VTSMGSPVYQDQVTP
+101 VTSMGSLVYKDLVTP
-116 HDSIMIERVRA
+116 HDSIIVERMRA

-132 IGRTNVPEF
+132 IGRSNVPEF
-141 GLGSHTYNAVYGA
+141 GLGSHTYNRVYGT

-174 ALAARLLPVAD
+174 ALAARMLPVAD

-204 MRPSAGRVPFGPS
+204 MRPSAGRVPFGPAPE
-217 TDVFLKQL
+217 VFLKQL

-238 ALLLSVMAGHDK
+238 ALLMSVMAGHDK

-266 LDADMHGKRIGWLG
+266 LDADLRGKRIGWLG
-280 DWDGY
+280 DWNGY
-285 LPMEPGIL
+285 LAMEPGIL
-293 DLCTQALGVLG
+293 DLCSQALAALG
-304 SAGCKVA
+304 AVGCDVV

-323 RMWLAHRHLMVGG
+323 RIWLAHRHLMVGG
-336 QLHALVENPE
+336 QFHALVENPE
-346 TRKLVKPAV
+346 TRKLVKPAL

-361 LDGMT
+361 LEGMT

-383 VLRMFEDVDYLAVPS
+383 VLRMFDEVDFLAVPS
-398 AQVFPFDVTL
+398 AQVFPFDATL
-408 DWPKHIAGRPMDTYH
+408 DWPKQIAGRPMDTYH

-446 NAQGLPMGMQLI
+446 NAQGLPMGMQLV
-458 GPPQADVDVL
+458 GPPQADRDVL
-468 RLAHAYEQASAPAAD
+468 CLAHAYEQASD
-483 WVNTRLPDALWRAPA
+483 WVHARQPEALWREPA

>member
-1 MPPAT
+1 MPLAT
-6 PADSTRL
+6 PTDAASL

-36 EVMGAYLAHI
+36 EVMRAYLAHI
-46 DHVNPKLNAIV
+46 DSVNPKINAIV

-101 VTSMGSPVYQDQVTP
+101 VTSMGSLVYKDQVTQ
-116 HDSIMIERVRA
+116 HDSIIVERMRA

-141 GLGSHTYNAVYGA
+141 GLGSHTYNQVYGT
-154 TGNPYDPTKTAG
+154 TGNPYDPSKTAG

-174 ALAARLLPVAD
+174 ALAARMLPVAD

-217 TDVFLKQL
+217 PEVFLKQL

-258 DPAQFAAP
+258 DPAQFATA
-266 LDADMHGKRIGWLG
+266 LDATSDADSRGKRIGWLG
-280 DWDGY
+280 DWGGY
-285 LPMEPGIL
+285 LPLEPGIL
-293 DLCTQALGVLG
+293 DVCAQGLATLDTV
-304 SAGCKVA
+304 GCDVV

-323 RMWLAHRHLMVGG
+323 RMWLTHRHLMVGG
-336 QLHALVENPE
+336 QFHALVQDPQ
-346 TRKLVKPAV
+346 TRKLLKPAL

-366 ARQVYQA
+366 AHEVYQA
-373 TEERS
+373 TQERS

-383 VLRMFEDVDYLAVPS
+383 VLSMFEEVDFLAVPS
-398 AQVFPFDVTL
+398 AQVFPFDATL
-408 DWPKHIAGRPMDTYH
+408 DWPKHIAGRAMDTYH

-446 NAQGLPMGMQLI
+446 SPQGLPMGMQLI
-458 GPPQADVDVL
+458 GPPQGDLDVL
-468 RLAHAYEQASAPAAD
+468 RLAQAYDQACD
-483 WVNTRLPDALWRAPA
+483 WVQAHPPASLWQAA

>member
-6 PADSTRL
+6 PAATASL

-36 EVMGAYLAHI
+36 EVMRAYLAHI
-46 DHVNPKLNAIV
+46 DRVNPKINAIV
-57 ARRDADAL
+57 ARRDSDAL
-65 LREAA
+65 LRDAA

-95 TAVRGM
+95 TAVRDM
-101 VTSMGSPVYQDQVTP
+101 VTSMGSLVYKDLVTP
-116 HDSIMIERVRA
+116 HDSIIVERMRA

-132 IGRTNVPEF
+132 IGRSNVPEF
-141 GLGSHTYNAVYGA
+141 GLGSHTYNRVYGT

-174 ALAARLLPVAD
+174 ALAARMLPVAD

-204 MRPSAGRVPFGPS
+204 MRPSAGRVPFGPAPE
-217 TDVFLKQL
+217 VFLKQL

-238 ALLLSVMAGHDK
+238 ALLMSVMAGHDK

-266 LDADMHGKRIGWLG
+266 LDADLRGKRIGWLA
-280 DWDGY
+280 DWNGY
-285 LPMEPGIL
+285 LAMEPGIL
-293 DLCTQALGVLG
+293 DLCSQALSALG
-304 SAGCKVA
+304 TVGCDVV

-323 RMWLAHRHLMVGG
+323 RIWLAHRHLMVGG
-336 QLHALVENPE
+336 QFHALVENPE
-346 TRKLVKPAV
+346 TRKLVKPAL

-361 LDGMT
+361 LEGMT

-383 VLRMFEDVDYLAVPS
+383 VLRMFDEVDFLAVPS
-398 AQVFPFDVTL
+398 AQVFPFDATL
-408 DWPKHIAGRPMDTYH
+408 DWPKQIAGRPMDTYH

-446 NAQGLPMGMQLI
+446 NAQGLPMGMQLV
-458 GPPQADVDVL
+458 GPPQADRDVL
-468 RLAHAYEQASAPAAD
+468 CLAHAYEQASD
-483 WVNTRLPDALWRAPA
+483 WVHARQPEALWREPA

>member
-1 MPPAT
+1 MTTAQPAA
-6 PADSTRL
+6 PACL
-13 NPIVAMPAHALSD
+13 NPIVALPAHALSE

-46 DHVNPKLNAIV
+46 DHVNPKINAIV

-65 LREAA
+65 LQEAA
-70 ERDAQLDAGQWLGWM
+70 ARDAQLAAGQWLGWM

-95 TAVRGM
+95 TAVQGM
-101 VTSMGSPVYQDQVTP
+101 VTSMGSPVYRDQVSP
-116 HDSIMIERVRA
+116 HDSIMVERLRA

-141 GLGSHTYNAVYGA
+141 GLGSHTYNPVYGA

-174 ALAARLLPVAD
+174 ALAARMLPVAD

-217 TDVFLKQL
+217 PEVFLKQL

-238 ALLLSVMAGHDK
+238 ARLLSVMAGHDK

-258 DPAQFAAP
+258 DPAQFETA
-266 LDADMHGKRIGWLG
+266 LDADMQGKRIGWLG
-280 DWDGY
+280 DWNGY

-293 DLCTQALGVLG
+293 DLCAQALAALNTV
-304 SAGCKVA
+304 GCDVV

-323 RMWLAHRHLMVGG
+323 RIWLAHRHLMVGG
-336 QLHALVENPE
+336 QLHALVQNPE
-346 TRKLVKPAV
+346 TRKLLKPAV

-383 VLRMFEDVDYLAVPS
+383 VLTMFEDVDYLAVPS
-398 AQVFPFDVTL
+398 AQVFPFDASL

-446 NAQGLPMGMQLI
+446 SAQGLPMGMQLI
-458 GPPQADVDVL
+458 GPPQADLAVL
-468 RLAHAYEQASAPAAD
+468 NLAHAYEQTRD
-483 WVNTRLPDALWRAPA
+483 WVTERQPDALWRDGA